1 MCVCD
6 VIPFILDVKLVGVTA
21 GVTQEKGHTVFFHLP
36 SAVYA
41 LTFTVQVMQEE
52 MLY

>member
-21 GVTQEKGHTVFFHLP
+21 GVTQEKGHTVFFH

-41 LTFTVQVMQEE
+41 LTFTVQVMQGE